1 MFIALSEGMSHLRV
15 IFALILI
22 FSMAHAGYTLAS
34 PRKSYETILKIRAG
48 EHPDYLRL
56 VLEGPD
62 SLISSGKVEQHGK
75 EIIASF
81 AGSGLT
87 VKTDTVLV
95 SFTVDKNSI
104 VFVPR
109 KIRSFMTF
117 YLKNPSRLVIDI
129 YTKKRVQKK
138 TVGKTEL
145 SEVVNY
151 TKKNEPKNGVKVTK
165 KDKENETEKNAADE
179 IKKDI
184 KIQMMEQEKRDGET
198 REKTASRTNDPDE
211 IYIPE
216 QYRGLWSLLQSGNFY
231 AVLKE
236 LPNFKPEDTKS
247 LAIYHYMYGDAF
259 RTAQQYLDAV
269 KHLRLTYIYAEDRVL
284 KEKALFERA
293 EIYQK
298 LGLIYETR
306 ANYLVFLKEFP
317 SSERISEAYLGVAD
331 SLSDL
336 NLYDEAVE
344 YYKKAGRRPE
354 ILFSKANALQI
365 TGRVSEAR
373 KAYAEALKI
382 DKKYPTRSAETY
394 FYIGENMRMLG
405 EFDEAKKHFRSLSF
419 NEYDEKARLSLG
431 LIAMEEKNFDE
442 AVRNFKESSRS
453 RNRVTRVNGLFNLGK
468 AYAGVNNFKDAISS
482 FEAIRNNYINSA
494 LYKST
499 LLELSRLYRK
509 QGELRQSISLL
520 KELVYGKQPPKE
532 AFEELEIVVTDVIKK
547 SGDGNEDDLK
557 FTTVWREVGKWMV
570 KASREEF
577 LIKVCEKLRYE
588 GRPFI
593 DLATWIVNSTS
604 SSAKV
609 KAAAYLA
616 DYYSGA
622 GNEEYAQKYF
632 DITTL
637 SLEPDDTVLRVQ
649 AGILI
654 AKGEHE
660 KAFERIKAI
669 KKFKNEDF
677 RKMEDIIRAKGA
689 KSPEQRLE
697 AAAFYQKMLESGDR
711 DAASYTFFA
720 DLLYLDGEHV
730 RSVKYYKVA
739 HEKKPDDEWTAYRLG
754 KGTGLSEAKKM
765 FSRVGEGN
773 TVISRL
779 AKTKLLEINLLDKVE
794 EVY

>member
-1 MFIALSEGMSHLRV
+1 MIHPGITH
-15 IFALILI
+15 
-22 FSMAHAGYTLAS
+22 AS
-34 PRKSYETILKIRAG
+34 PRKSDERILIIRAG
-48 EHPDYLRL
+48 QHPEFLRL

-62 SLISSGKVEQHGK
+62 SIISSGKVVKQGK
-75 EIIASF
+75 ELIASF
-81 AGSGLT
+81 TGSGFT
-87 VKTDTVLV
+87 VKKDNVPV
-95 SFTVDKNSI
+95 SFTIDENSI

-109 KIRSFMTF
+109 EILFLKTF
-117 YLKNPSRLVIDI
+117 QLKNPSRLVIDI
-129 YTKKRVQKK
+129 YTNISIQKK
-138 TVGKTEL
+138 TMGKTAL
-145 SEVVNY
+145 SEVVNK
-151 TKKNEPKNGVKVTK
+151 TEKGEPANKVTVATNDK
-165 KDKENETEKNAADE
+165 KSEKEKNTADE
-179 IKKDI
+179 IKQAI
-184 KIQMMEQEKRDGET
+184 KIQLREQDKKDGEAK
-198 REKTASRTNDPDE
+198 EKTASRTNDPDE
-211 IYIPE
+211 IFIPE

-236 LPNFKPEDTKS
+236 LPHFKPEDSKS

-269 KHLRLTYIYAEDRVL
+269 MHLRLTYIYAEDRIL

-298 LGLIYETR
+298 LGLIYEAR
-306 ANYLVFLKEFP
+306 SNYLVFIKEFP
-317 SSERISEAYLGVAD
+317 SSGRISEAYLGVAD
-331 SLSDL
+331 SLSEL

-344 YYKKAGRRPE
+344 YYQKAGRRPE

-365 TGRVSEAR
+365 TGRISDAR
-373 KAYAEALKI
+373 KAYAEALKT

-405 EFDEAKKHFRSLSF
+405 EFAEAKKHFRSLSF
-419 NEYDEKARLSLG
+419 NEYSDKARLSLG
-431 LIAMEEKNFDE
+431 LIALEEKDWDE
-442 AVRNFKESSRS
+442 AARNFKEASRS
-453 RNRVTRVNGLFNLGK
+453 RNRVTRVDGLFNLGK
-468 AYAGVNNFKDAISS
+468 AYTGANNLKDAISS
-482 FEAIRNNYINSA
+482 LEVIRNNYINSA
-494 LYKST
+494 LYKGT

-509 QGELRQSISLL
+509 QGRLGESISLL
-520 KELVYGKQPPKE
+520 KELVYGKQPPEE
-532 AFEELEIVVTDVIKK
+532 AFKELEIIVMDVIKK
-547 SGDGNEDDLK
+547 SGAGNADDLK
-557 FTTVWREVGKWMV
+557 FTTVWREVGKWMI

-593 DLATWIVNSTS
+593 ELATWIVNSTAG
-604 SSAKV
+604 SAKV

-616 DYYSGA
+616 DYYAGA
-622 GNEEYAQKYF
+622 GNEEYSQKYF

-649 AGILI
+649 AGILL

-660 KAFERIKAI
+660 IAFNKLKKI
-669 KKFKNEDF
+669 KKFRNEDF
-677 RKMEDIIRAKGA
+677 RKLEDIIRAHSA
-689 KSPEQRLE
+689 KSPEERLE
-697 AAAFYQKMLESGDR
+697 AAVFYEMMLQSGDR
-711 DAASYTFFA
+711 DAESYTFFA
-720 DLLYLDGEHV
+720 DLLYLDGKQV
-730 RSVKYYKVA
+730 RSLKYYKLA

-765 FSRVGEGN
+765 FKKVGEGN

>member
-1 MFIALSEGMSHLRV
+1 MTRS
-15 IFALILI
+15 
-22 FSMAHAGYTLAS
+22 
-34 PRKSYETILKIRAG
+34 
-48 EHPDYLRL
+48 
-56 VLEGPD
+56 
-62 SLISSGKVEQHGK
+62 
-75 EIIASF
+75 
-81 AGSGLT
+81 
-87 VKTDTVLV
+87 KTA
-95 SFTVDKNSI
+95 
-104 VFVPR
+104 
-109 KIRSFMTF
+109 
-117 YLKNPSRLVIDI
+117 
-129 YTKKRVQKK
+129 
-138 TVGKTEL
+138 L
-145 SEVVNY
+145 SEVVN
-151 TKKNEPKNGVKVTK
+151 N
-165 KDKENETEKNAADE
+165 TEKSAPTDKVEVANTDKTNEKEKNTADK

-184 KIQMMEQEKRDGET
+184 KIDIEEQEKREGEA

-211 IYIPE
+211 IFIPE

-236 LPNFKPEDTKS
+236 LPNFKPEDTRS

-293 EIYQK
+293 EIYKK

-306 ANYLVFLKEFP
+306 SNYLVFIKEFP

-331 SLSDL
+331 SLSEL
-336 NLYDEAVE
+336 NLYSEAVE

-365 TGRVSEAR
+365 TGRISEAR
-373 KAYAEALKI
+373 KAYAEALKT

-405 EFDEAKKHFRSLSF
+405 EFEEAKKHFRSLSF
-419 NEYDEKARLSLG
+419 NGYEDKARLSLG
-431 LIAMEEKNFDE
+431 LIAMEEKDWDE

-453 RNRVTRVNGLFNLGK
+453 RNRVTRVDGLFNLGK
-468 AYAGVNNFKDAISS
+468 AYAGVNNLKDAISS
-482 FEAIRNNYINSA
+482 LEVIRNNYINSA

-509 QGELRQSISLL
+509 QGSLRKSISLL
-520 KELVYGKQPPKE
+520 KELVYGKQPPQE
-532 AFEELEIVVTDVIKK
+532 AFEELEIIVMDVIKK

-557 FTTVWREVGKWMV
+557 FTTVWREVGQWMI

-616 DYYSGA
+616 DYYAGA
-622 GNEEYAQKYF
+622 GNKEYAQKYF

-654 AKGEHE
+654 DKGEYE
-660 KAFERIKAI
+660 KAFERLNAI
-669 KKFKNEDF
+669 KKLKNEDF
-677 RKMEDIIRAKGA
+677 RKLEDIIRAQGA
-689 KSPEQRLE
+689 KGTEERLE
-697 AAAFYQKMLESGDR
+697 AAAFYEKMLKSGDW
-711 DAASYTFFA
+711 DAESYTFYA
-720 DLLYLDGEHV
+720 DLLYMGGDHV
-730 RSVKYYKVA
+730 RSVKYYKLA
-739 HEKKPDDEWTAYRLG
+739 HEKKPDDEWIAYRLG

-765 FSRVGEGN
+765 FNQVGEGN